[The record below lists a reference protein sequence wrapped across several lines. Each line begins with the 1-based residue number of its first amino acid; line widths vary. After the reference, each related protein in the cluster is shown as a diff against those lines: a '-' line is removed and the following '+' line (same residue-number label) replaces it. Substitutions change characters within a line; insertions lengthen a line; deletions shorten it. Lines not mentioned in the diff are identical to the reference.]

1 MLRSLLSS
9 ETKDLKWPD
18 FALHL
23 IVSVLIVVL
32 NLIYVYKDHSIS
44 HIPSAL
50 SSGTLGLL
58 LAQAVYHLVV
68 MIQIMCFDGAEE
80 SNTGRALRN
89 TLTSASLVL
98 TVVSLAHEIDPLNK
112 DGDILLWLS
121 VILLGVMRVLD
132 SVLDAGSFTEAFT
145 VQCEE
150 EDDSDPEKRIKCIGA
165 WGARALIVHG
175 LIAGSGVLALLLRLD
190 LENEKNANVD
200 ESTWWI
206 YLISLILMAVHL
218 LLHPFVLLIQAVGLE
233 SGVIGCSRAL
243 FCCCMK
249 ERYKQLNDCGR
260 EELVSLS
267 RVPFIRQIVAGL
279 ILAGLSYTVGAL
291 FTLQK
296 INLLLGSLALYLG
309 ADIIGRN
316 YI

>member
-9 ETKDLKWPD
+9 EEKDLKWPD
-18 FALHL
+18 NALHL
-23 IVSVLIVVL
+23 IVSVVLVVL
-32 NLIYVYKDHSIS
+32 NIIYVYGDHSIS
-44 HIPSAL
+44 HVPSTL

-58 LAQAVYHLVV
+58 VAQAVYHLIV
-68 MIQIMCFDGAEE
+68 MIQLMCFEDAEE
-80 SNTGRALRN
+80 AATGKALRN
-89 TLTSASLVL
+89 TLTSASLIL
-98 TVVSLAHEIDPLNK
+98 SVVSLSHEIDALNK
-112 DGDILLWLS
+112 SADPLLWTS
-121 VILLGVMRVLD
+121 VILLGVMRILD
-132 SVLDAGSFTEAFT
+132 SVLDAGNFTGALT

-175 LIAGSGVLALLLRLD
+175 LIAGSGALALILRLD
-190 LENEKNANVD
+190 LENEKNDHVD

-206 YLISLILMAVHL
+206 YLISLILIAVHL
-218 LLHPFVLLIQAVGLE
+218 LLHPIVLLIKAVSLE

-243 FCCCMK
+243 FCCCMRD
-249 ERYKQLNDCGR
+249 RYKQLNDCGR

-267 RVPFIRQIVAGL
+267 RVPLVRHVVAGL
-279 ILAGLSYTVGAL
+279 ILVGLSYTLGAL
-291 FTLQK
+291 YTLQK
-296 INLLLGSLALYLG
+296 VHLLIASLSLYLG